1 MGQKSR
7 GTGCID
13 YRVPKRELL
22 DKIAQALRVDRQNFY
37 TIQPGCAEDFMRT
50 FFWLDEDSPGSIRL
64 FQLVRNPGKTG
75 ASDDTAVRYNDTD
88 DWPAQPPVGIYFNYG
103 LVDEFMREWLL
114 RQQEL
119 HAGEIRPGTN
129 TLNGNSTGHVPV
141 TTAKG
146 LTTMF
151 PGKKKNRTSEA
162 ALLNLSFSRA
172 ACLPF
177 AIILLCG
184 RVETNSIN
192 PVSQGKVTGQKPCIH
207 AGLSRF
213 NGHSHSTKTN
223 AFCLGIILCNVSR
236 SFDYLIYPYYP
247 AYTS

>member
-1 MGQKSR
+1 MSSCGSGFCASR
-7 GTGCID
+7 SFT
-13 YRVPKRELL
+13 
-22 DKIAQALRVDRQNFY
+22 
-37 TIQPGCAEDFMRT
+37 PGR
-50 FFWLDEDSPGSIRL
+50 S
-64 FQLVRNPGKTG
+64 
-75 ASDDTAVRYNDTD
+75 
-88 DWPAQPPVGIYFNYG
+88 
-103 LVDEFMREWLL
+103 
-114 RQQEL
+114 
-119 HAGEIRPGTN
+119 PGTN

-207 AGLSRF
+207 AGLRRF
-213 NGHSHSTKTN
+213 DAHSHSTKPN
-223 AFCLGIILCNVSR
+223 QFCLEIILCR
-236 SFDYLIYPYYP
+236 IRGAFDYLMYPYYP
-247 AYTS
+247 AYMG